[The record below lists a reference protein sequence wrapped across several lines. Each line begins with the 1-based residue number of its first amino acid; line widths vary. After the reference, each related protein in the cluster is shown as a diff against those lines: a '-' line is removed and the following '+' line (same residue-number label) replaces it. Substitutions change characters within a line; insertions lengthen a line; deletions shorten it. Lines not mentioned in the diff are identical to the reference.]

1 MRRKAKAPLRR
12 VASKYVSLRNSLTE
26 VYINML
32 GEYRKPIE
40 FARVYSQYKNAQGH
54 ADTNHA
60 KAPRRLYKLRE

>member
-40 FARVYSQYKNAQGH
+40 FARVYSQYKNAH
-54 ADTNHA
+54 
-60 KAPRRLYKLRE
+60 